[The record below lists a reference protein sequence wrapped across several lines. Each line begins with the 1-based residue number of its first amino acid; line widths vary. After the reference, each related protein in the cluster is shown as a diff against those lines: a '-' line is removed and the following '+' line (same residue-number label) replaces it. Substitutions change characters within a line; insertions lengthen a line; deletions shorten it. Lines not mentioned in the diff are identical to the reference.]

1 MMQISFSDEI
11 RAAAP
16 ALRVLVA
23 EAEVTNSPTPDA
35 LWQELTD
42 ACAEMAG
49 MPDRKSVV

>member
-23 EAEVTNSPTPDA
+23 EAGLKT
-35 LWQELTD
+35 QIF
-42 ACAEMAG
+42 
-49 MPDRKSVV
+49 RF

>member
-23 EAEVTNSPTPDA
+23 EAEVAAIT
-35 LWQELTD
+35 Q
-42 ACAEMAG
+42 
-49 MPDRKSVV
+49 